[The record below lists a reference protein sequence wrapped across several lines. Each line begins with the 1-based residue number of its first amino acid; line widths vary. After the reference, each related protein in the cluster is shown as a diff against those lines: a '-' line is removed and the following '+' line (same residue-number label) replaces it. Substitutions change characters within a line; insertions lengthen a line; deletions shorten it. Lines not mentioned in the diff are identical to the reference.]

1 MRELERESARVR
13 ARFPTAKDSGS
24 GIRRQLPRY
33 GKQYLGQATSYFF
46 YDFPADQS
54 AKDLWYCF
62 WSFGK
67 VADVYI
73 PAKRDRR
80 GRRFGFVRML
90 NVSNVREME
99 RKLNQI
105 KIDSYYLN
113 VKLAENMKR
122 GREETVL
129 GQHKQLEKKWIRRD
143 SKVSPGKTY
152 AQVVAGNMGALEEGK
167 SSTNGA
173 KQGVAKKGNGVMENA
188 GEEVLRVR
196 ELKVTPETSPEK
208 DSGPQMERVLNFTP
222 KAEEVAWLKRSMV
235 AEVRSLDMVK
245 RIQNRL
251 DVEGIMVNVAL
262 LGGRQVILVDNSEG
276 GLEEFLTRNGELVEL
291 WFEWIKPCSLSTV
304 SSLCRLVWLRLNGVL
319 LKAWSERCFT
329 ELGSI
334 IGEVILV
341 DGDTRSKSFL
351 CEGRVLI
358 LSAEKRK
365 IATTICLR
373 VDGEDFPI
381 AVSEEEWRMD
391 PDWWLVG
398 ERRNPATQP
407 SSEYSSSDDEGGDD
421 GYSNLN
427 LNFNGNGL
435 LCEDG
440 GEVAE
445 DHAVMDLVSFKELSR
460 QAESK
465 GEEAAGFGGLN
476 GLEEFGPN
484 KGKQV
489 GPGVGDN
496 VFGLEEAQPGG
507 GSIFKTQEVSTQLQQ
522 MVLTGKKCRTLKEIY
537 AGEAGEDESMR
548 RGTSWITARTKCRRD
563 RRVPA
568 TQEEER
574 PNLQQESCSVSDGC
588 IQHRN
593 GIIRRQLET
602 KEVREIFELGQR
614 LGIQCQQNDEDVI
627 SRLVALEERDV
638 VNSRGG
644 LKFGCWR
651 NGGL

>member
-1 MRELERESARVR
+1 MRGLERDSARVR

-46 YDFPADQS
+46 YDFPVDHS

-73 PAKRDRR
+73 PARRDRR
-80 GRRFGFVRML
+80 GRWFGFVRML
-90 NVSNVREME
+90 NVSNVKEME

-105 KIDSYYLN
+105 KIDSYHLK

-122 GREETVL
+122 GREGTLL
-129 GQHKQLEKKWIRRD
+129 GQQKSLEKQWIRRD
-143 SKVSPGKTY
+143 SKVTPGKTY

-167 SSTNGA
+167 SSTNGVKNEA
-173 KQGVAKKGNGVMENA
+173 
-188 GEEVLRVR
+188 
-196 ELKVTPETSPEK
+196 
-208 DSGPQMERVLNFTP
+208 VLNFIP
-222 KAEEVAWLKRSMV
+222 KDEEVAWLKRSMV

-245 RIQNRL
+245 RIQNSL
-251 DVEGIMVNVAL
+251 DVEGIKVNVAM

-276 GLEEFLTRNGELVEL
+276 GLEEFLNRNRELVEL

-304 SSLCRLVWLRLNGVL
+304 SSLCRLVWLRLNGVP

-329 ELGSI
+329 ELGNI

-341 DGDTRSKSFL
+341 DEDTRSKSFL

-365 IATTICLR
+365 ISTTICLR

-391 PDWWLVG
+391 PDWWLAG

-407 SSEYSSSDDEGGDD
+407 SSEYSSSNDEDGND
-421 GYSNLN
+421 GYSDLN
-427 LNFNGNGL
+427 LNFNGNDF
-435 LCEDG
+435 LCGDG
-440 GEVAE
+440 GESAE
-445 DHAVMDLVSFKELSR
+445 DHAVTDLVLYKELSR
-460 QAESK
+460 QAESQ
-465 GEEAAGFGGLN
+465 GEEAAGFVGLN
-476 GLEEFGPN
+476 GLNEIGLD
-484 KGKQV
+484 KGNHV
-489 GPGVGDN
+489 GPGVVENGI
-496 VFGLEEAQPGG
+496 GLEEAQPSCGSI
-507 GSIFKTQEVSTQLQQ
+507 GSIFKSQESSTQLQQ
-522 MVLTGKKCRTLKEIY
+522 MALKGKKRRTLREIY
-537 AGEAGEDESMR
+537 AGVAGADETMR
-548 RGTSWITARTKCRRD
+548 RGTSWITARTKSRRD
-563 RRVPA
+563 RRMTA
-568 TQEEER
+568 TTEEER
-574 PNLQQESCSVSDGC
+574 LNLQQESCFVTDGC

-602 KEVREIFELGQR
+602 KEVRELFELGQR
-614 LGIQCQQNDEDVI
+614 LGIQCQQNEEEVI
-627 SRLVALEERDV
+627 SRLAALEERDG
-638 VNSRGG
+638 VNSKGA
-644 LKFGCWR
+644 
-651 NGGL
+651 

>member
-1 MRELERESARVR
+1 MRELERDSARVR
-13 ARFPTAKDSGS
+13 ARLPTAKDSGS

-105 KIDSYYLN
+105 KIHSYHLK
-113 VKLAENMKR
+113 VKLAENMKK
-122 GREETVL
+122 GREGTLL
-129 GQHKQLEKKWIRRD
+129 GNHKQLEKQWIRRD
-143 SKVSPGKTY
+143 SKVTPGKTY
-152 AQVVAGNMGALEEGK
+152 AQVVAGDMGSLEQGQ
-167 SSTNGA
+167 SSNNGVQ
-173 KQGVAKKGNGVMENA
+173 QGVAKKGNEAMEDA
-188 GEEVLRVR
+188 GEE
-196 ELKVTPETSPEK
+196 ELKVTPEISQEK
-208 DSGPQMERVLNFTP
+208 ASGPETVQVLNFIP
-222 KAEEVAWLKRSMV
+222 KNEEVAWLKRSMV
-235 AEVRSLDMVK
+235 AEVRSLDLVK
-245 RIQNRL
+245 RIQNSL
-251 DVEGIMVNVAL
+251 DVEGVLVSVAL
-262 LGGRQVILVDNSEG
+262 LGGRQIILVDNSEG
-276 GLEEFLTRNGELVEL
+276 GLEEFLNRSKDLVEL

-304 SSLCRLVWLRLNGVL
+304 SSLCRLVWLRLNGVP

-329 ELGSI
+329 ELGNI

-341 DGDTRSKSFL
+341 DEDTRSKSFL

-365 IATTICLR
+365 ISTTICLR

-391 PDWWLVG
+391 PDWWLAG

-407 SSEYSSSDDEGGDD
+407 SSEYSSSDDEEGDD
-421 GYSNLN
+421 GYSDLN
-427 LNFNGNGL
+427 LNFNGNGF
-435 LCEDG
+435 LCGDG
-440 GEVAE
+440 GELAE
-445 DHAVMDLVSFKELSR
+445 DHAVTDLVLYKELSR
-460 QAESK
+460 QAELQ
-465 GEEAAGFGGLN
+465 GEEVAGFVGRN
-476 GLEEFGPN
+476 GLDEIGLD
-484 KGKQV
+484 KGNQV
-489 GPGVGDN
+489 GPGVVGN
-496 VFGLEEAQPGG
+496 GIGLEEAQPGC
-507 GSIFKTQEVSTQLQQ
+507 GSIFKSQASSTQLQQ
-522 MVLTGKKCRTLKEIY
+522 MALTGKKRRTLREIY
-537 AGEAGEDESMR
+537 AGGAGADETMQ
-548 RGTSWITARTKCRRD
+548 RGASWITARTKSRRD
-563 RRVPA
+563 RRMIEAP
-568 TQEEER
+568 EEER

-614 LGIQCQQNDEDVI
+614 LGIQCQHNDEEVI
-627 SRLVALEERDV
+627 SRLAALEARDEI
-638 VNSRGG
+638 NSRGA
-644 LKFGCWR
+644 
-651 NGGL
+651 